1 MAEEIRVNFS
11 RPLPLFPLSEVVL
24 LPHAI
29 LPLHI
34 FEHRYRQMID
44 ECLDQAGQIAM
55 ASYAGRPCRNG
66 DVDMDEAAD
75 ESDDSVEIRPVVC
88 VGQIVQHEGLPD
100 GRHNILLHGVCR
112 ARVIGISEPDDDRL
126 YLLADL
132 EPMEP
137 PGEKPAQMTE
147 VRDSLR
153 ELLQGD
159 RLSRMRSV
167 DTVLEW
173 FGREEIPT
181 HALLELIGFTM
192 VKDNEI
198 KYQLLAEPDPYQ
210 RAELIM
216 RDLKHIDG
224 LIHRAEQQSYRS
236 WPKGMSWN

>member
-1 MAEEIRVNFS
+1 MAMGEEIRVNFN
-11 RPLPLFPLSEVVL
+11 RPIPLFPLPDAVL

-44 ECLDQAGQIAM
+44 DCLDQTGQIAM
-55 ASYAGRPCRNG
+55 ATYTEQGPDTSANDVDDGEAGR
-66 DVDMDEAAD
+66 A
-75 ESDDSVEIRPVVC
+75 EIRPVVC
-88 VGQIVQHEGLPD
+88 IGQIVQHEGLPD

-112 ARVIGISEPDDDRL
+112 ARILDINEPDIERM
-126 YLLADL
+126 YMLAEL
-132 EPMEP
+132 EPLESP
-137 PGEKPAQMTE
+137 ADKPKQMTE
-147 VRDSLR
+147 VRDTLR
-153 ELLQGD
+153 ELLQSD

-192 VKDNEI
+192 VKDHNV
-198 KYQLLAEPDPYQ
+198 KYQLLAEPDPFR
-210 RAELIM
+210 RAKLII
-216 RDLKHIDG
+216 RDLKHVDG
-224 LIHRAEQQSYRS
+224 LIRRAEQQSYRS

>member
-11 RPLPLFPLSEVVL
+11 RPLPLFPLPDAVL

-34 FEHRYRQMID
+34 FEHRYRQMVD
-44 ECLDQAGQIAM
+44 DCLDQHGQIAM
-55 ASYAGRPCRNG
+55 ATYVGRNHQNDTLADG
-66 DVDMDEAAD
+66 DG
-75 ESDDSVEIRPVVC
+75 ESHDLAEIRPVVC

-112 ARVIGISEPDDDRL
+112 ARILNIDESDTDRL
-126 YLLADL
+126 YLLAEL
-132 EPMEP
+132 EPLEMP
-137 PGEKPAQMTE
+137 ANKPAQMTE
-147 VRDSLR
+147 VRDTLR

-192 VKDNEI
+192 VKDNEV
-198 KYQLLAEPDPYQ
+198 KYQLLAEPDPFQ

-216 RDLKHIDG
+216 RDLKHIDE
-224 LIHRAEQQSYRS
+224 LIRQAEQQSYRT